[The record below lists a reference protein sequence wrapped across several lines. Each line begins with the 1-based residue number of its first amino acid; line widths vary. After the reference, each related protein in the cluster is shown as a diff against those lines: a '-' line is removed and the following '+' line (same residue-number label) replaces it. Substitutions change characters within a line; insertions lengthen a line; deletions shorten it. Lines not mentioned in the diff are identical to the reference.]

1 MPHRMTADKPYT
13 WPGGGRRRPI
23 AWSDS
28 PVIFG
33 AYPVGFERHI
43 LRQQLLGD
51 VGADDVLHVCSGG
64 VRAKWTVDVRHEVQP
79 RVVASAAALPF
90 ADGSFR
96 AVLIDPP
103 YNEAYAKQ
111 LYRVA
116 GLPTLKAM
124 LDEAIR
130 VLVPGGRVGMLHF
143 IVPMRPAGGKRV
155 LVRGISTGPGFQI
168 RALTVFEKLH
178 AGGLFVAGDGTNEGI
193 EIQEARS
200 PTSAL

>member
-1 MPHRMTADKPYT
+1 MTADKPYT

-23 AWSDS
+23 AWNDD

-43 LRQQLLGD
+43 LRQRLLGD
-51 VGADDVLHVCSGG
+51 VGAGEVLHVCSGG
-64 VRAKWTVDVRHEVQP
+64 VSAPWTVDIRHEVGP

-90 ADGSFR
+90 IDGSFR

-111 LYRVA
+111 LYRVS
-116 GLPTLKAM
+116 GMPTLKAM
-124 LDEAIR
+124 LDEAMR
-130 VLVPGGRVGMLHF
+130 VLVCGGRVGLLHF
-143 IVPMRPAGGKRV
+143 IVPQRPAGGRRV

-168 RALTVFEKLH
+168 RALTIFEKLPIGRLLGEP
-178 AGGLFVAGDGTNEGI
+178 ASERCGKAIGG
-193 EIQEARS
+193 
-200 PTSAL
+200 

>member
-1 MPHRMTADKPYT
+1 MDAAKPYT

-23 AWSDS
+23 AWSDE

-43 LRQQLLGD
+43 LRQRLLGD
-51 VGADDVLHVCSGG
+51 VGAGDVLHVCSGG
-64 VRAKWTVDVRHEVQP
+64 VDAPWTVDVRLEVRP

-90 ADGSFR
+90 RDASFR

-103 YNEAYAKQ
+103 YNEAYARQ

-124 LDEAIR
+124 LDEAVR
-130 VLVPGGRVGMLHF
+130 VLEPGGRVGILHF
-143 IVPMRPAGGKRV
+143 VVPMRPAGARRV
-155 LVRGISTGPGFQI
+155 MVRGICTGPGFQI
-168 RALTVFEKLH
+168 RALTIYEKAH
-178 AGGLFVAGDGTNEGI
+178 AAQLLAASGE
-193 EIQEARS
+193 
-200 PTSAL
+200 

>member
-1 MPHRMTADKPYT
+1 MSHRMSVEKPQT

-23 AWSDS
+23 VWSTD

-43 LRQQLLGD
+43 LRQQLLGP
-51 VGADDVLHVCSGG
+51 VSAGDVLHVCSGG
-64 VRAKWTVDVRHEVQP
+64 VSARWSVDIRHEVSP

-90 ADGSFR
+90 MDGTFR

-111 LYRVA
+111 LYRVS

-130 VLVPGGRVGMLHF
+130 VLVCGGRVGMLHF
-143 IVPMRPAGGKRV
+143 IVPQRPDGARRV
-155 LVRGISTGPGFQI
+155 MVRGISTGPGFQI
-168 RALTVFEKLH
+168 RALTIFEKQH
-178 AGGLFVAGDGTNEGI
+178 RASELFLQPGD
-193 EIQEARS
+193 EA
-200 PTSAL
+200 TA

>member
-1 MPHRMTADKPYT
+1 MQHRMTLDKPYT

-23 AWSDS
+23 AWSDE

-43 LRQQLLGD
+43 LRQQLLGP
-51 VGADDVLHVCSGG
+51 VSAGEVLHVCSGG
-64 VRAKWTVDVRHEVQP
+64 VSAVWTVDIRAEVKP
-79 RVVASAAALPF
+79 RVIASAAALPF
-90 ADGSFR
+90 LDGSFR

-111 LYRVA
+111 LYRVS

-130 VLVPGGRVGMLHF
+130 VLVPGGRVGLLHF
-143 IVPMRPAGGKRV
+143 TVPMRPAGGRRV

-168 RALTVFEKLH
+168 RALTVFEKRQ
-178 AGGLFVAGDGTNEGI
+178 APSLFRRTESTRADDAVAKT
-193 EIQEARS
+193 
-200 PTSAL
+200 

>member
-1 MPHRMTADKPYT
+1 MDVEKPYT

-23 AWSDS
+23 VWSDD

-33 AYPVGFERHI
+33 AYPVGFERH
-43 LRQQLLGD
+43 LVRQQLLGP
-51 VGADDVLHVCSGG
+51 VSAGEILHVCSGG
-64 VRAKWTVDVRHEVQP
+64 VSAPWTVDVRLEVKP

-90 ADGSFR
+90 RDATFK

-124 LDEAIR
+124 LEEAMR
-130 VLVPGGRVGMLHF
+130 VVVSGGRVGILHF
-143 IVPMRPAGGKRV
+143 VVPQRPAGSRRV

-168 RALTVFEKLH
+168 RALTVFEKVQR
-178 AGGLFVAGDGTNEGI
+178 AGLFLDEPTDDSLADDAVAGTD
-193 EIQEARS
+193 
-200 PTSAL
+200 

>member
-1 MPHRMTADKPYT
+1 MSGHRMAADKPYT

-23 AWSDS
+23 AWSDE

-43 LRQQLLGD
+43 LRQQLLGP
-51 VGADDVLHVCSGG
+51 VSAGDVLHVCSGG
-64 VRAKWTVDVRHEVQP
+64 VSARWTVDIRHEVKP
-79 RVVASAAALPF
+79 RIVASAAALPF
-90 ADGSFR
+90 RAGSFR

-111 LYRVA
+111 LYRVK

-124 LDEAIR
+124 LDEAVR
-130 VLVPGGRVGMLHF
+130 VLVPGGRVGILHF
-143 IVPMRPAGGKRV
+143 VVPMRPAGSKRV

-168 RALTVFEKLH
+168 RALTVFEKTRLH
-178 AGGLFVAGDGTNEGI
+178 
-193 EIQEARS
+193 
-200 PTSAL
+200 PALDLVG